1 MDSEDED
8 RQEVNDDVPTIDQ
21 EGQAVVEREI
31 VEHEGWQDLV
41 WSFAVSGTL
50 TVRIGMLLLI
60 RNRFL
65 TLRSCLHIFS
75 PSFLHSPCSGII

>member
-8 RQEVNDDVPTIDQ
+8 RQEVTDDVSTVDQ

-41 WSFAVSGTL
+41 WSFVVSGTL
-50 TVRIGMLLLI
+50 TVRIRMLSLM
-60 RNRFL
+60 RNRFT
-65 TLRSCLHIFS
+65 TLHSCLHIFS